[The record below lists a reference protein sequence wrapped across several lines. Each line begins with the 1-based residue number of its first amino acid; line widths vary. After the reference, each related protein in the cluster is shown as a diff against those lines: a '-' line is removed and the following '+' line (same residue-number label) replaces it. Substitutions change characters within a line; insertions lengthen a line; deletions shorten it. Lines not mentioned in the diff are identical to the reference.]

1 MAQKFGNGI
10 DLQGQRAQNAADP
23 SSSSDLATKA
33 YVDNNLQGLAWKQP
47 VRVASTANVTVSN
60 PGTATFD
67 TVTISANDRILLKNQ
82 TTAAENGI
90 YVFNGSAVALTRAG
104 DMDTAAEC
112 KSATVFVTEGSAGG
126 DKAFTQTAEVAT
138 LGTTAQNWVQFG
150 GAGSTYTAGS
160 GLTESPANTF
170 NVSTGT
176 ASATGLEVS
185 GGNVRIATAAAGNG
199 LTGGGGSALAVG
211 NTDGSIT
218 VSADA
223 VSLASQVAGAALAL
237 TSGILDVQTG
247 TASATGLEVSS
258 DALRIA
264 AAAAGNGL
272 QGGGGSALSVK
283 LDTGSGLS
291 NSASGLKVDTSVVAR
306 KFSQT
311 YGNGSSTSI
320 TVNHNLGTKD
330 VSVTLRLTADD
341 SAFITDW
348 VATDSNNVTLTFATA
363 PASNAIR
370 ATVIG

>member
-1 MAQKFGNGI
+1 
-10 DLQGQRAQNAADP
+10 
-23 SSSSDLATKA
+23 
-33 YVDNNLQGLAWKQP
+33 
-47 VRVASTANVTVSN
+47 
-60 PGTATFD
+60 
-67 TVTISANDRILLKNQ
+67 
-82 TTAAENGI
+82 
-90 YVFNGSAVALTRAG
+90 
-104 DMDTAAEC
+104 
-112 KSATVFVTEGSAGG
+112 
-126 DKAFTQTAEVAT
+126 
-138 LGTTAQNWVQFG
+138 
-150 GAGSTYTAGS
+150 
-160 GLTESPANTF
+160 
-170 NVSTGT
+170 
-176 ASATGLEVS
+176 
-185 GGNVRIATAAAGNG
+185 
-199 LTGGGGSALAVG
+199 
-211 NTDGSIT
+211 
-218 VSADA
+218 
-223 VSLASQVAGAALAL
+223 VAGAALAL
-237 TSGILDVQTG
+237 TSGVLDVQTG